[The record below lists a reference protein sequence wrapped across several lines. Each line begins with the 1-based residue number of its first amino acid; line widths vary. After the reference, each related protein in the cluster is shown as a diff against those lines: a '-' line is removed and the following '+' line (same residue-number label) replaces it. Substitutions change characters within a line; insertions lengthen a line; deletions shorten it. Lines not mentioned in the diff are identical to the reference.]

1 MNKKITGMARGL
13 AAATIVAFTLT
24 ACSDDSSSVSPVND
38 TSSIEEQLS
47 SGNDTPAPNEND
59 TPTSTESKQ
68 DSPASSGNDAPAP
81 ASSDSASP
89 NSIDAPTSSENPSAD
104 TTQNSNSDVTP
115 TSSSDVAPASSETDT
130 VNFNPENKCPPGGD
144 CNGDGIP
151 DGIYRPDLEPCT
163 TEDSTMEFYHRIF
176 TCKEGKWVYTP
187 DPDDTDPHREAATDA
202 KAEHRGGPAV
212 APIVVK
218 VKNADGT
225 VTIRDDGAD
234 IYDFN
239 AVSVGVELLGDTLVA
254 HVEFPEATTNSF
266 SMGTLTFTLSK
277 ACEGVNYLK
286 YPNRDYAKP
295 IHEVDKL
302 TDCGNNSSCVEC
314 PPDQDCGGVAW

>member
-1 MNKKITGMARGL
+1 MKIKMSRMSCGV
-13 AAATIVAFTLT
+13 ATASLFAIALS
-24 ACSDDSSSVSPVND
+24 ACGDDSSSSPDYNETNSSAIEQTDLSSAGNDDILSSSDIPPTSSNSAPKNSDAKPASSSVSP
-38 TSSIEEQLS
+38 TSSS
-47 SGNDTPAPNEND
+47 D
-59 TPTSTESKQ
+59 TPTSSEAVPES
-68 DSPASSGNDAPAP
+68 
-81 ASSDSASP
+81 
-89 NSIDAPTSSENPSAD
+89 SSE
-104 TTQNSNSDVTP
+104 
-115 TSSSDVAPASSETDT
+115 
-130 VNFNPENKCPPGGD
+130 FNAIDKCPPGGD
-144 CNGDGIP
+144 CDGDGIP

-163 TEDSTMEFYHRIF
+163 VEDSTMEFYNRIF

-187 DPDDTDPHREAATDA
+187 DPDDTDPHREVATDA

-212 APIVVK
+212 APSVVK

-239 AVSVGVELLGDTLVA
+239 AVSVGVELFGDTLVA
-254 HVEFPEATTNSF
+254 HVEFPEATTNGF

-314 PPDQDCGGVAW
+314 PPDQDCGGIAR